1 MTPAELTQ
9 QARAW
14 IADDPSPADRTE
26 LDDLLEAA
34 GQPGA
39 AGQAALAELA
49 DRFAGRLEFGTAGL
63 RGAMGAGPNRMNRA
77 VVRGA
82 TMGLAR
88 WLHERWPAAAQ
99 AGVVLGWDARHRSAE
114 FAEEA
119 ACALTGAGIPVH
131 LLPGRSP
138 TPLLAFAVRHLSA
151 GAGVMITASH
161 NPPADNGYKLYLGD
175 GAQIVPPVD
184 AQIEAAIRQV
194 GPLSA
199 VPLGPL
205 DGPLVTRHGAEIAEA
220 YLAAVLAATPPPGA
234 ARDLTLVYTPLH
246 GVAGSLM
253 LQAIERAGYPAP
265 HVVAAQAEP
274 DPGFPTVSFPNPEEP
289 GALDLALAEAGR
301 LGADLV
307 LASDPDGDR
316 LAVAVPDPASG
327 DGWRPLTG
335 DQVGSLLGAFLVDV
349 TAGDPAPE
357 RRLVASTVV
366 SSVMLASIAAA
377 AGVKYA
383 ETLTGFKWIVRA
395 ADDQPDIRFVFGYEE
410 ALGYAVGDVVRDKDG
425 ISAALAL
432 LSLASRAR
440 AAGQGLLDRWDALE
454 AAHGVHLRAQLTVP
468 TRAPGEIMAG
478 LRAAPPAELAGQP
491 VLDVADLAGGG
502 PLPPSDVLIFRLLG
516 SRVVVRPSGT
526 EPKLKCY
533 LEVVEPVNGAGLA
546 ASRDRAAARMA
557 PLRTAATALLGQSG

>member
-1 MTPAELTQ
+1 MIPGELTGE
-9 QARAW
+9 ARAW
-14 IADDPSPADRTE
+14 MADDPSPADRAE
-26 LDDLLEAA
+26 LEDLLAAA

-77 VVRGA
+77 VVRAA

-99 AGVVLGWDARHRSAE
+99 AGVVLGWDARHRSAG

-119 ACALTGAGIPVH
+119 ACVLTGAGIPVH

-151 GAGVMITASH
+151 AAGVMITASH

-184 AQIEAAIRQV
+184 AQIEAAIREV
-194 GPLSA
+194 GPLPS

-205 DGPLVTRHGAEIAEA
+205 DGPLVTRHGPGIAEA
-220 YLAAVLAATPPPGA
+220 YLAAVLAATPQPGA

-246 GVAGSLM
+246 GVAGRLM

-316 LAVAVPDPASG
+316 LAVAVPDPGAG
-327 DGWRPLTG
+327 GGWRPLTG
-335 DQVGSLLGAFLVDV
+335 DQVGSLLGAFLLDV

-366 SSVMLASIAAA
+366 SSVMLASIAAV

-395 ADDQPDIRFVFGYEE
+395 ADDQPGRRFVFGYEE

-440 AAGQGLLDRWDALE
+440 AGRQGLLDRWDALE

-533 LEVVEPVNGAGLA
+533 LEVVEPVSDGGLA
-546 ASRDRAAARMA
+546 AARDRAAARMA
-557 PLRTAATALLGQSG
+557 PLRTAATALLSQPG